1 MRVKHRSIRV
11 DIRTSLYTLT
21 LFLILPVAISLIVM
35 LYSADSY
42 QRSISRMETVRYLH
56 HAGHLRA
63 DSRVYVVGGGGTAVL

>member
-42 QRSISRMETVRYLH
+42 QRSISRMETVTSIMP
-56 HAGHLRA
+56 GHLRA

>member
-1 MRVKHRSIRV
+1 MCVKHRSIRV

-42 QRSISRMETVRYLH
+42 QRSISRMENRYLH